1 MPALL
6 FHVHGCL
13 LRLRNNCP
21 VRKREKGREIERKR
35 DKGGRERGRERRG
48 ENKRGRERERERG
61 NADKLKSAKKAA

>member
-35 DKGGRERGRERRG
+35 DKGGREREEEREG
-48 ENKRGRERERERG
+48 EKIREEEREREREEMQI
-61 NADKLKSAKKAA
+61 S